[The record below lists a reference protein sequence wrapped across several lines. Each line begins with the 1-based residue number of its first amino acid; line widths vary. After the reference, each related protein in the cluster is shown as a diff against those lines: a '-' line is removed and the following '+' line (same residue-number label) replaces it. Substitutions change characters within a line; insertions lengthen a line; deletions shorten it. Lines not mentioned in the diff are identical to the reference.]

1 MALGIVLAMRGGTAC
16 TAGCLAVLIAALTC
30 AGAARAEWTIDKPF
44 RYASVVSKDGKAKLV
59 VACPTVTKGLLIAI
73 YVPWKFDQRR
83 IDVSFSIGSAAIR
96 TDNAVVGPEQ
106 SSVHLVQAQGEE
118 LTAADRF
125 WLDIA
130 APGKRLVYYFDVSGA
145 DKAFADL
152 PC

>member
-1 MALGIVLAMRGGTAC
+1 MPVRWF
-16 TAGCLAVLIAALTC
+16 VVIAALTC
-30 AGAARAEWTIDKPF
+30 AGAARAQWTIDKPF

-83 IDVSFSIGSAAIR
+83 IDVSFRIDSAAIR
-96 TDNAVVGPEQ
+96 TENAVVGPEQ
-106 SSVHLVQAQGEE
+106 SSVHLVGAQGEE
-118 LTAADRF
+118 LKAADRF

-130 APGKRLVYYFDVSGA
+130 APGKRLSYYFDVSGA